1 MCFKLYTFYPFLY
14 HQYSQRNY
22 FLNILF
28 WSRVH
33 AMHLRRSA
41 FMRLDC
47 INTHKSFFKNAL
59 IFRGTAK
66 RLGVKIFVR
75 SRIILVGA
83 ILTEL

>member
-1 MCFKLYTFYPFLY
+1 MFFLYVMCFKLYTFYPFRY
-14 HQYSQRNY
+14 HQNSQRNY
-22 FLNILF
+22 ILNILF

-33 AMHLRRSA
+33 AMHFHRSA

-47 INTHKSFFKNAL
+47 AL
-59 IFRGTAK
+59 IFRATTK
-66 RLGVKIFVR
+66 RYSVKIFVR

>member
-1 MCFKLYTFYPFLY
+1 
-14 HQYSQRNY
+14 
-22 FLNILF
+22 
-28 WSRVH
+28 
-33 AMHLRRSA
+33 MHLRRSA